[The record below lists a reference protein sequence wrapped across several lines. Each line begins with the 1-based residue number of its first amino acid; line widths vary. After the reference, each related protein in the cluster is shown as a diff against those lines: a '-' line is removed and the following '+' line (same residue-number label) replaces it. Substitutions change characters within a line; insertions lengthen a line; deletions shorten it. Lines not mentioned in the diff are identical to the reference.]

1 MNYIIGKPYS
11 LILLEVEEAITG
23 KGEDRPLIVEA
34 AYRKIIKEYGE
45 SLTEDERVCLGAFRI
60 IMEELALKN
69 VLQIDAA
76 RAIQSNDAIQRWGI
90 SKVPGWADLQPDQQ
104 LARLLGGITAP
115 AKAKAHEIIVADG
128 KPVNGSAMKYD
139 FDDPKATTAKVAK
152 VFITDILKQI
162 EDTP

>member
-1 MNYIIGKPYS
+1 MTSTFGKPYS
-11 LILLEVEEAITG
+11 LILLEVEEAITSR
-23 KGEDRPLIVEA
+23 GETRPLIVEA

-45 SLTEDERVCLGAFRI
+45 SLTEDERVILGAFRI

-69 VLQIDAA
+69 HLQVNAA
-76 RAIQSNDAIQRWGI
+76 RTIQSNDAVQRWGI
-90 SKVPGWADLQPDQQ
+90 HKVPGWADLQPDQQ

-139 FDDPKATTAKVAK
+139 FDDPKATTSKIAK
-152 VFITDILKQI
+152 VFVEDILKQI